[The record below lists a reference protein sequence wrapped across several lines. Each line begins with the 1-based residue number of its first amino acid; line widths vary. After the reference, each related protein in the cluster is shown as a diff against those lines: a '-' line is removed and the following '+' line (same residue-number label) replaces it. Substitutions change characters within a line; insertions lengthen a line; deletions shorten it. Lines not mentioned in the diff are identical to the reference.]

1 MIEVCILDKS
11 NDVSRFDMFRKF
23 FDCINSKISL
33 ACCTKTQNRCS
44 ADQLDAMHKVNLLI
58 VRRSVRRS
66 RIQRG
71 LHSDS

>member
-33 ACCTKTQNRCS
+33 ACCKTQNRCS

-58 VRRSVRRS
+58 VRRS

-71 LHSDS
+71 LHSHS